1 VVQDTELTSNKEGFD
16 SPWDRQLYMKKIAII
31 EKIHNDGLELLKKKQ
46 NYDFELITDISEEN
60 LIKKLPEFDA
70 CTLRVS
76 KLNENILKHCPKLK
90 VISRHGVGYD
100 NVDLDYIKKKNI
112 TLLITAT
119 ANAVAVAEH
128 VIYMMLSISKSIN
141 RYDAEVRT
149 GNFKKNSLSIE
160 TLELFNKEILILGF
174 GRIGKSLIKRCLGF
188 DMKVKIFDPFVSKD
202 SINEFGGTKI
212 DNLDDGLKMCDY
224 LSLHVPLTE
233 KTRNM
238 INYSKLKTMKQNA
251 IIINT
256 SRGGI
261 INEIDLDKAIN
272 EKIIFGAGLDVFEKE
287 PVDINN
293 PLLKNKK
300 VLLSPHSATF
310 TNECKSRM
318 SIEAANNIIDFFENK
333 IDKSMVVKV

>member
-1 VVQDTELTSNKEGFD
+1 
-16 SPWDRQLYMKKIAII
+16 MKKIAVI
-31 EKIHNDGLELLKKKQ
+31 ERIHNDGLELLKENQ
-46 NYDFELITDISEEN
+46 DYDYELITDISEEN

-76 KLNENILKHCPKLK
+76 KLNEKILKHCPKLK

-100 NVDLDYIKKKNI
+100 NVDLSYIKSKNI
-112 TLLITAT
+112 TLLITST

-141 RYDAEVRT
+141 QYDAEVRS
-149 GNFKKNSLSIE
+149 GSFKKNSSIIK

-188 DMKVKIFDPFVSKD
+188 DMKVKVFDPFVSKD
-202 SINEFGGTKI
+202 VVEELGGSKIN
-212 DNLDDGLKMCDY
+212 NLDNGLKTCDY

-233 KTRNM
+233 KTKNM
-238 INYSKLKTMKQNA
+238 INYSKLKTMKKNV

-272 EKIIFGAGLDVFEKE
+272 KKIIFGAGLDVFEKE
-287 PVDINN
+287 PVDMNN

-318 SIEAANNIIDFFENK
+318 SLETIKNVIDFFENK
-333 IDKSMVVKV
+333 IDKSMIVKI

>member
-1 VVQDTELTSNKEGFD
+1 
-16 SPWDRQLYMKKIAII
+16 MKKIAVI
-31 EKIHNDGLELLKKKQ
+31 ERIHNDGLELLKENQ
-46 NYDFELITDISEEN
+46 DYDYELITDISEEN

-76 KLNENILKHCPKLK
+76 KLNEKILKHCPKLK

-100 NVDLDYIKKKNI
+100 NVDLSYIKSKNI

-141 RYDAEVRT
+141 QYDAEVRS
-149 GNFKKNSLSIE
+149 GSFKKNSSIIK

-188 DMKVKIFDPFVSKD
+188 DMKVKVFDPFVSKD
-202 SINEFGGTKI
+202 VVEELGGSKIN
-212 DNLDDGLKMCDY
+212 NLDNGLKTCDY

-233 KTRNM
+233 KTKNM
-238 INYSKLKTMKQNA
+238 INYSKLKTMKKNV

-272 EKIIFGAGLDVFEKE
+272 KKIIFGAGLDVFEKE
-287 PVDINN
+287 PVDMNN

-318 SIEAANNIIDFFENK
+318 SLETIKNVIDFFENK
-333 IDKSMVVKV
+333 IDKSMIVKI

>member
-1 VVQDTELTSNKEGFD
+1 
-16 SPWDRQLYMKKIAII
+16 MKKIAVI
-31 EKIHNDGLELLKKKQ
+31 EKIHNDGLELLKKNKG
-46 NYDFELITDISEEN
+46 YDYELITDISEEN

-70 CTLRVS
+70 CTLRVL

-100 NVDLDYIKKKNI
+100 NVDLDYIKRKNI
-112 TLLITAT
+112 SLLITSK

-141 RYDAEVRT
+141 QYDLEVRS
-149 GNFKKNSLSIE
+149 GNFKKNTSNIE
-160 TLELFNKEILILGF
+160 TVELFNKEILILGF

-188 DMKVKIFDPFVSKD
+188 EMKVKIFDPFVSKD
-202 SINEFGGTKI
+202 LIEKFGGIKI
-212 DNLDDGLKMCDY
+212 ENLNNSLKTCDY
-224 LSLHVPLTE
+224 LSLHTPLTE
-233 KTRNM
+233 QTKNM
-238 INYSKLKTMKQNA
+238 IDYSKLKTMKKNA

-261 INEIDLDKAIN
+261 INEIDLNKAIN

-287 PVDINN
+287 PVDTNN

-318 SIEAANNIIDFFENK
+318 SIETTKNIIDFFENK
-333 IDKSMVVKV
+333 IDKSMIVNL

>member
-1 VVQDTELTSNKEGFD
+1 
-16 SPWDRQLYMKKIAII
+16 MKKIAVI
-31 EKIHNDGLELLKKKQ
+31 EKIHNDGLELLKRKQ
-46 NYDFELITDISEEN
+46 DYDYELITDISEEN

-70 CTLRVS
+70 CTLRVT
-76 KLNENILKHCPKLK
+76 KLSENILKHCPKLK

-100 NVDLDYIKKKNI
+100 NVDLNYIKTKNI

-141 RYDAEVRT
+141 RYDAEVRS
-149 GNFKKNSLSIE
+149 GNFKKNSSNIE
-160 TLELFNKEILILGF
+160 TLELFNKEIFILGF

-188 DMKVKIFDPFVSKD
+188 DMKVKVFDPFVSKD
-202 SINEFGGTKI
+202 SIEELGGTKI
-212 DNLDDGLKMCDY
+212 DNLDDGLKTCDY

-233 KTRNM
+233 KTKNM
-238 INYSKLKTMKQNA
+238 IDYSKLKTMKKNA

-287 PVDINN
+287 PVDMNN

-318 SIEAANNIIDFFENK
+318 SLETTKNIIDFFENK
-333 IDKSMVVKV
+333 IDKSMIVKI